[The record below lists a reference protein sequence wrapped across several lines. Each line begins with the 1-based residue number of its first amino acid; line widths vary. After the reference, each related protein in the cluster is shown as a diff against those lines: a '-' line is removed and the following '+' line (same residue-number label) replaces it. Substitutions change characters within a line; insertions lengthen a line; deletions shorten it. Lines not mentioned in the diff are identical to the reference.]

1 MHSLIIAASQI
12 STLTIVSYN
21 EDGNDKMCYKIK
33 LELKK
38 IIYIPYIVVE
48 TIGIILLC
56 FIATGEKDMS
66 GNQISILSLMFQ
78 ERWGYTDISKSAL
91 ALWQAGIGGWLV
103 VFAPMLLSMGYILL
117 ISEERRNG
125 QIRFHILRSGN
136 WKYCISKLCSG
147 ALAGGIVFLVGY
159 ALFGLL
165 MLVRFPSIRNF
176 SAEEQEII
184 LMGSNISV
192 VIIKKLIGAFLY
204 GMFGSVFG
212 IGVAIVFRDKYML
225 VCLPFMINYIYQQ
238 ILTKMATDAIAAEA
252 YERLTWIETFRP
264 ENIMNISFG
273 WNWFLSV
280 ILMLAIYAV
289 LSVIFYRCV
298 KRGGLGCLKEM

>member
-1 MHSLIIAASQI
+1 MLH
-12 STLTIVSYN
+12 
-21 EDGNDKMCYKIK
+21 EIK
-33 LELKK
+33 LEFKK
-38 IIYIPYIVVE
+38 NVYVPYMFIE
-48 TIGIILLC
+48 IIGIIFLC
-56 FIATGEKDMS
+56 FSATGETDMS
-66 GNQISILSLMFQ
+66 GKQISIFSLMFQ
-78 ERWGYTDISKSAL
+78 AQQDNTDILKSAL
-91 ALWQAGIGGWLV
+91 SLWNAGIGGWLV

-147 ALAGGIVFLVGY
+147 AFVGGIVFLIGY

-165 MLVRFPSIRNF
+165 MLVRFPSIRTF
-176 SAEEQEII
+176 SAEEQEIL
-184 LMGSNISV
+184 LMGSSISV

-238 ILTKMATDAIAAEA
+238 ILTKMATDAMAAEA
-252 YERLTWIETFRP
+252 YEKLTWIETFRP
-264 ENIMNISFG
+264 ENIMNISMG
-273 WNWFLSV
+273 WNWFLTV

-298 KRGGLGCLKEM
+298 KRGDWGV

>member
-1 MHSLIIAASQI
+1 MFH
-12 STLTIVSYN
+12 
-21 EDGNDKMCYKIK
+21 EIK
-33 LELKK
+33 LEFKK
-38 IIYIPYIVVE
+38 NIYVPYIFIE
-48 TIGIILLC
+48 IIGIIILC
-56 FIATGEKDMS
+56 LSATGETDMN
-66 GNQISILSLMFQ
+66 GKQISIFSLIFQ
-78 ERWGYTDISKSAL
+78 ELPANTDVLKSAL
-91 ALWQAGIGGWLV
+91 SLWQAGIGGWLV

-147 ALAGGIVFLVGY
+147 ALAGGIVFLIGY

-165 MLVRFPSIRNF
+165 MLVRFPSIRTF
-176 SAEEQEII
+176 SAEEQEIL
-184 LMGSNISV
+184 LMGSSISV

-238 ILTKMATDAIAAEA
+238 ILTKMATDAMAAEA
-252 YERLTWIETFRP
+252 YEKLTWIETFQP
-264 ENIMNISFG
+264 ENIMNISLG

-298 KRGGLGCLKEM
+298 KRGDWGV

>member
-1 MHSLIIAASQI
+1 MFH
-12 STLTIVSYN
+12 
-21 EDGNDKMCYKIK
+21 EIK

-38 IIYIPYIVVE
+38 NIYVPYIFIE
-48 TIGIILLC
+48 IIGIIILC
-56 FIATGEKDMS
+56 LSATGETDMN
-66 GNQISILSLMFQ
+66 GKQISIFSLMFQ
-78 ERWGYTDISKSAL
+78 AQQANVDVSRSAL

-125 QIRFHILRSGN
+125 QMRFHILRSGN

-147 ALAGGIVFLVGY
+147 AWAGGIVFLIGY

-165 MLVRFPSIRNF
+165 MLVRFPSIRTF
-176 SAEEQEII
+176 SVEEQEIF
-184 LMGSNISV
+184 LMGSSISV

-238 ILTKMATDAIAAEA
+238 ILTKMATDAMAAEA
-252 YERLTWIETFRP
+252 YEKLTWIETFRP

-289 LSVIFYRCV
+289 LLVIFYRCV
-298 KRGGLGCLKEM
+298 KRGDWGV

>member
-1 MHSLIIAASQI
+1 
-12 STLTIVSYN
+12 
-21 EDGNDKMCYKIK
+21 MCHMLKA
-33 LELKK
+33 ELKK
-38 IIYIPYIVVE
+38 ISFIPYLILSISGIV
-48 TIGIILLC
+48 LLC
-56 FIATGEKDMS
+56 LSATGETDMS
-66 GNQISILSLMFQ
+66 GKQISIFSLMFQ
-78 ERWGYTDISKSAL
+78 AQQANTDVLKSAL
-91 ALWQAGIGGWLV
+91 ALWQAGIGVWLV

-147 ALAGGIVFLVGY
+147 ALAGGIVFLIGY

-165 MLVRFPSIRNF
+165 MFVRFPSIRTF
-176 SAEEQEII
+176 SAEEQEIL

-192 VIIKKLIGAFLY
+192 VIIKKLIGVFLY

-225 VCLPFMINYIYQQ
+225 VCLPFMIKYIYQQ
-238 ILTKMATDAIAAEA
+238 ILAKMAMDAMAAEA
-252 YERLTWIETFRP
+252 YERLTWIETFQP
-264 ENIMNISFG
+264 ENIMNISLG
-273 WNWFLSV
+273 WNWFLTV

-298 KRGGLGCLKEM
+298 KRGDWGV

>member
-1 MHSLIIAASQI
+1 MFH
-12 STLTIVSYN
+12 
-21 EDGNDKMCYKIK
+21 EIK

-38 IIYIPYIVVE
+38 NIYAPYIFIE
-48 TIGIILLC
+48 IIGIIILC
-56 FIATGEKDMS
+56 LSATGETDMN
-66 GNQISILSLMFQ
+66 GKQISIFSLMFQ
-78 ERWGYTDISKSAL
+78 AQQANVDVSRSAL

-147 ALAGGIVFLVGY
+147 ALAGGIVFLIGY

-165 MLVRFPSIRNF
+165 MLVRFPSIRTF

-192 VIIKKLIGAFLY
+192 VITKKLIGAFLY

-238 ILTKMATDAIAAEA
+238 ILTKMATDAMAAEA
-252 YERLTWIETFRP
+252 YEKLTWIETFRP

-298 KRGGLGCLKEM
+298 KRGDWGV

>member
-1 MHSLIIAASQI
+1 MFH
-12 STLTIVSYN
+12 
-21 EDGNDKMCYKIK
+21 EIK
-33 LELKK
+33 LEFKK
-38 IIYIPYIVVE
+38 NIYVPYIFIE
-48 TIGIILLC
+48 IIGIIILC
-56 FIATGEKDMS
+56 LSATGETDMN
-66 GNQISILSLMFQ
+66 GKQISIFSLIFQ
-78 ERWGYTDISKSAL
+78 ELPANTDVLKSAL
-91 ALWQAGIGGWLV
+91 SLWQAGIGGWLV

-147 ALAGGIVFLVGY
+147 ALAGGIVFLIGY

-165 MLVRFPSIRNF
+165 MLVRFPSIRTF
-176 SAEEQEII
+176 SAEEQEIL
-184 LMGSNISV
+184 LMGSSISV

-238 ILTKMATDAIAAEA
+238 ILTKMATDAMAAEA
-252 YERLTWIETFRP
+252 YKRLTWIETFQP
-264 ENIMNISFG
+264 ENIMNISLG

-298 KRGGLGCLKEM
+298 KRGDWGV

>member
-1 MHSLIIAASQI
+1 MFH
-12 STLTIVSYN
+12 
-21 EDGNDKMCYKIK
+21 EIK
-33 LELKK
+33 LEFKK
-38 IIYIPYIVVE
+38 NIYVPYIFIE
-48 TIGIILLC
+48 IIGIIILC
-56 FIATGEKDMS
+56 LSATGETDMN
-66 GNQISILSLMFQ
+66 GKQISIFSLIFQ
-78 ERWGYTDISKSAL
+78 ELPANTDVLKSAL
-91 ALWQAGIGGWLV
+91 SLWQAGIGGWLV
-103 VFAPMLLSMGYILL
+103 VFAPVLLSMGYILL

-147 ALAGGIVFLVGY
+147 ALAGGIVFLIGY

-165 MLVRFPSIRNF
+165 MLVRFPSIRTF
-176 SAEEQEII
+176 SAEEQEIL
-184 LMGSNISV
+184 LMGSSISV

-238 ILTKMATDAIAAEA
+238 ILTKMATDAMAAEA
-252 YERLTWIETFRP
+252 YERLTWIETFQP
-264 ENIMNISFG
+264 ENIMNISLG

-298 KRGGLGCLKEM
+298 KRGDWGV

>member
-1 MHSLIIAASQI
+1 MFH
-12 STLTIVSYN
+12 
-21 EDGNDKMCYKIK
+21 EIK
-33 LELKK
+33 LEFKK
-38 IIYIPYIVVE
+38 NIYVPYIFIE
-48 TIGIILLC
+48 IIGIIILC
-56 FIATGEKDMS
+56 LSATGETDMN
-66 GNQISILSLMFQ
+66 GKQISIFSLIFQ
-78 ERWGYTDISKSAL
+78 ELPANTDVLKSAL
-91 ALWQAGIGGWLV
+91 SLWQAGIGGWLV

-147 ALAGGIVFLVGY
+147 ALAGGIVFLIGY

-165 MLVRFPSIRNF
+165 MLVRFPSIRTF
-176 SAEEQEII
+176 SAEEQEIL
-184 LMGSNISV
+184 LMGSSISV

-212 IGVAIVFRDKYML
+212 IGVAIVFRGKYML
-225 VCLPFMINYIYQQ
+225 VCLPFMINYLYKQ
-238 ILTKMATDAIAAEA
+238 ILTKVATDAMAAEA
-252 YERLTWIETFRP
+252 YERLTWIETFQP
-264 ENIMNISFG
+264 ENIMNISLG

-298 KRGGLGCLKEM
+298 KRGDWGV

>member
-1 MHSLIIAASQI
+1 MFH
-12 STLTIVSYN
+12 
-21 EDGNDKMCYKIK
+21 EIK
-33 LELKK
+33 LEFKK
-38 IIYIPYIVVE
+38 NIYVPYIFIE
-48 TIGIILLC
+48 IIGIIILC
-56 FIATGEKDMS
+56 LSATGETDMN
-66 GNQISILSLMFQ
+66 GKQISIFSLIFQ
-78 ERWGYTDISKSAL
+78 ELPANTDVLKSAL
-91 ALWQAGIGGWLV
+91 SLWQAGIGGWLV

-147 ALAGGIVFLVGY
+147 ALAGGIVFLIGY
-159 ALFGLL
+159 ALSGLL
-165 MLVRFPSIRNF
+165 MLVRFPSIRTF
-176 SAEEQEII
+176 SAEEQEIL
-184 LMGSNISV
+184 LMGSSISV

-238 ILTKMATDAIAAEA
+238 ILTKMATDAMAAEA
-252 YERLTWIETFRP
+252 YERLTWIETFQP
-264 ENIMNISFG
+264 ENIMNISLG

-298 KRGGLGCLKEM
+298 KRGDWGV

>member
-1 MHSLIIAASQI
+1 MFH
-12 STLTIVSYN
+12 
-21 EDGNDKMCYKIK
+21 EIK
-33 LELKK
+33 LEFKK
-38 IIYIPYIVVE
+38 NIYVPYIFIE
-48 TIGIILLC
+48 IIGIIILC
-56 FIATGEKDMS
+56 LSATGKTDMN
-66 GNQISILSLMFQ
+66 GKQISIFSLIFQ
-78 ERWGYTDISKSAL
+78 ELPANTDVLKSAL
-91 ALWQAGIGGWLV
+91 SLWQAGIGGWLV

-147 ALAGGIVFLVGY
+147 AFVGGIVFLIGY
-159 ALFGLL
+159 SLFGLL
-165 MLVRFPSIRNF
+165 MLVRFPSIRTF
-176 SAEEQEII
+176 SAEEQEIL
-184 LMGSNISV
+184 LMGSSISV

-238 ILTKMATDAIAAEA
+238 ILTKMATDAMAAEA

-264 ENIMNISFG
+264 ENIMNISLG

-298 KRGGLGCLKEM
+298 KRGDWGV

>member
-1 MHSLIIAASQI
+1 MFH
-12 STLTIVSYN
+12 
-21 EDGNDKMCYKIK
+21 EIK
-33 LELKK
+33 LEFKK
-38 IIYIPYIVVE
+38 NIYVPYIFIE
-48 TIGIILLC
+48 IIGIIILC
-56 FIATGEKDMS
+56 LSATGETDMN
-66 GNQISILSLMFQ
+66 GKQISIFSLIFQ
-78 ERWGYTDISKSAL
+78 ELPANTDVLKSAL
-91 ALWQAGIGGWLV
+91 SLWQAGIGGWLV

-125 QIRFHILRSGN
+125 QIRFHMLRSGY

-147 ALAGGIVFLVGY
+147 ALAGGIVFLIGY

-165 MLVRFPSIRNF
+165 MLVRFPSIRTF
-176 SAEEQEII
+176 SAEEQEIL
-184 LMGSNISV
+184 LMGSSISV

-238 ILTKMATDAIAAEA
+238 ILTKMATDAMAAEA
-252 YERLTWIETFRP
+252 YERLTWIETFQP
-264 ENIMNISFG
+264 ENIMNISLG

-298 KRGGLGCLKEM
+298 KRGDWGV

>member
-1 MHSLIIAASQI
+1 MFH
-12 STLTIVSYN
+12 
-21 EDGNDKMCYKIK
+21 EIK
-33 LELKK
+33 LEFKK
-38 IIYIPYIVVE
+38 NIYVPYIFIE
-48 TIGIILLC
+48 IIGIIILC
-56 FIATGEKDMS
+56 LSATGETDMN
-66 GNQISILSLMFQ
+66 GKQISIFSLIFQ
-78 ERWGYTDISKSAL
+78 ELPANTDVLKSAL
-91 ALWQAGIGGWLV
+91 SLWQAGIGGWLV

-147 ALAGGIVFLVGY
+147 ALAGGIVFLIGY

-165 MLVRFPSIRNF
+165 MLVRFPSIRTF
-176 SAEEQEII
+176 SAEEQEIL
-184 LMGSNISV
+184 LMGSSISV

-212 IGVAIVFRDKYML
+212 IGVAIAFRDKYML

-238 ILTKMATDAIAAEA
+238 ILTKMVTDAMAAEA
-252 YERLTWIETFRP
+252 YERLTWIETFQP
-264 ENIMNISFG
+264 ENIMNISLG

-298 KRGGLGCLKEM
+298 KRGDWGV

>member
-1 MHSLIIAASQI
+1 
-12 STLTIVSYN
+12 
-21 EDGNDKMCYKIK
+21 MCQMLKA
-33 LELKK
+33 ELKK
-38 IIYIPYIVVE
+38 LSFIPYLILSISGIV
-48 TIGIILLC
+48 LLC
-56 FIATGEKDMS
+56 LSATGETDMS
-66 GNQISILSLMFQ
+66 GKQISIFSLMFQ
-78 ERWGYTDISKSAL
+78 EQQANTDISKSAL

-136 WKYCISKLCSG
+136 WKYCISKLCGG
-147 ALAGGIVFLVGY
+147 ALAGGIVFLIGY

-165 MLVRFPSIRNF
+165 MLVRFPSIRTF
-176 SAEEQEII
+176 SAEEQEIL
-184 LMGSNISV
+184 LMGGNISV
-192 VIIKKLIGAFLY
+192 VIIKKLIGVFLY

-225 VCLPFMINYIYQQ
+225 VCLPFMIKYIYQQ
-238 ILTKMATDAIAAEA
+238 ILAKMAMDAMAAEA
-252 YERLTWIETFRP
+252 YERLTWIEMFQP
-264 ENIMNISFG
+264 ENIMNISLG
-273 WNWFLSV
+273 WNWFLTV

-298 KRGGLGCLKEM
+298 KRGDWGV

>member
-1 MHSLIIAASQI
+1 MFH
-12 STLTIVSYN
+12 
-21 EDGNDKMCYKIK
+21 EIK
-33 LELKK
+33 LEFKK
-38 IIYIPYIVVE
+38 NIYVPYIFIE
-48 TIGIILLC
+48 IIGIIILC
-56 FIATGEKDMS
+56 LSATGETDMN
-66 GNQISILSLMFQ
+66 GKQISIFSLIFQ
-78 ERWGYTDISKSAL
+78 ELPANTDLLKSAL
-91 ALWQAGIGGWLV
+91 SLWQAGIGGWLV

-147 ALAGGIVFLVGY
+147 ALAGGIVFLIGY

-165 MLVRFPSIRNF
+165 MLVRFPSIRTF
-176 SAEEQEII
+176 SAEEQEIL
-184 LMGSNISV
+184 LMGSSISV

-212 IGVAIVFRDKYML
+212 IGVAIAFRDKYML

-238 ILTKMATDAIAAEA
+238 ILTKMATDAMAAEA
-252 YERLTWIETFRP
+252 YERLTWIETFQP
-264 ENIMNISFG
+264 ENIMNISLG

-298 KRGGLGCLKEM
+298 KRGDWGV

>member
-1 MHSLIIAASQI
+1 
-12 STLTIVSYN
+12 
-21 EDGNDKMCYKIK
+21 MCHMLKA
-33 LELKK
+33 ELKK
-38 IIYIPYIVVE
+38 ISFIPYLILSISGIV
-48 TIGIILLC
+48 LLC
-56 FIATGEKDMS
+56 LSATGETDMS
-66 GNQISILSLMFQ
+66 GKQISIFSLMFQ
-78 ERWGYTDISKSAL
+78 EQQANTDISKSAL

-147 ALAGGIVFLVGY
+147 ALAGGIVFLIGY

-165 MLVRFPSIRNF
+165 MLVRFPSIRTF
-176 SAEEQEII
+176 SAEEQEI
-184 LMGSNISV
+184 LLTGSNISV
-192 VIIKKLIGAFLY
+192 VIIKKLIGVFLY

-225 VCLPFMINYIYQQ
+225 VCLPFMIKYIYQQ
-238 ILTKMATDAIAAEA
+238 ILAKMAMDAMAAEA
-252 YERLTWIETFRP
+252 YERLTWIETFQP
-264 ENIMNISFG
+264 ENIMNISLG
-273 WNWFLSV
+273 WNWFLTV

-298 KRGGLGCLKEM
+298 KRGDWGV

>member
-1 MHSLIIAASQI
+1 MFH
-12 STLTIVSYN
+12 
-21 EDGNDKMCYKIK
+21 EIK
-33 LELKK
+33 LEFKK
-38 IIYIPYIVVE
+38 NIYVPYIFIE
-48 TIGIILLC
+48 IIGIIILC
-56 FIATGEKDMS
+56 LSATGETDMN
-66 GNQISILSLMFQ
+66 GKQISIFSLIFQ
-78 ERWGYTDISKSAL
+78 ELPANTDVLKSAL
-91 ALWQAGIGGWLV
+91 SLWQAGIGGWLV

-147 ALAGGIVFLVGY
+147 ALAGGIVFLIGS

-165 MLVRFPSIRNF
+165 MLVRFPSIRTF
-176 SAEEQEII
+176 SAEEQEIL
-184 LMGSNISV
+184 LMGSSISV

-238 ILTKMATDAIAAEA
+238 ILTKMATDAMAAEA
-252 YERLTWIETFRP
+252 YKRLTWIETFQP
-264 ENIMNISFG
+264 ENIMNISLG

-298 KRGGLGCLKEM
+298 KRGDWGV

>member
-1 MHSLIIAASQI
+1 M
-12 STLTIVSYN
+12 N
-21 EDGNDKMCYKIK
+21 GK
-33 LELKK
+33 
-38 IIYIPYIVVE
+38 
-48 TIGIILLC
+48 
-56 FIATGEKDMS
+56 
-66 GNQISILSLMFQ
+66 QISIFSLIFQ
-78 ERWGYTDISKSAL
+78 ELPANTDVLKSAL
-91 ALWQAGIGGWLV
+91 SLWQAGIGGWLV

-147 ALAGGIVFLVGY
+147 ALAGGIVFLIGY

-165 MLVRFPSIRNF
+165 MLVRFPSIRTF
-176 SAEEQEII
+176 SAEEQEIL
-184 LMGSNISV
+184 LMGSSISV

-238 ILTKMATDAIAAEA
+238 ILTKMATDAMAAEA
-252 YERLTWIETFRP
+252 YKRLTWIETFQP
-264 ENIMNISFG
+264 ENIMNISLG

-298 KRGGLGCLKEM
+298 KRGDWGV

>member
-1 MHSLIIAASQI
+1 MS
-12 STLTIVSYN
+12 
-21 EDGNDKMCYKIK
+21 
-33 LELKK
+33 
-38 IIYIPYIVVE
+38 
-48 TIGIILLC
+48 
-56 FIATGEKDMS
+56 ATGETDMN
-66 GNQISILSLMFQ
+66 GKQISIFSLIFQ
-78 ERWGYTDISKSAL
+78 ELPANTDVLKSAL
-91 ALWQAGIGGWLV
+91 SLWQAGIGGWLV

-147 ALAGGIVFLVGY
+147 ALAGGIVFLIGY

-165 MLVRFPSIRNF
+165 MLVRFPSIRTF
-176 SAEEQEII
+176 SAEEQEIL
-184 LMGSNISV
+184 LMGSSISV

-238 ILTKMATDAIAAEA
+238 ILTKMATDAMAAEA
-252 YERLTWIETFRP
+252 YERLTWIETFQP
-264 ENIMNISFG
+264 ENIMNISLG

-298 KRGGLGCLKEM
+298 KRGDWGV

>member
-1 MHSLIIAASQI
+1 
-12 STLTIVSYN
+12 
-21 EDGNDKMCYKIK
+21 
-33 LELKK
+33 
-38 IIYIPYIVVE
+38 
-48 TIGIILLC
+48 
-56 FIATGEKDMS
+56 MS
-66 GNQISILSLMFQ
+66 GKQISIFSLMFQ
-78 ERWGYTDISKSAL
+78 EQQANTDISKSAL

-147 ALAGGIVFLVGY
+147 ALAGGIVFLIGY

-165 MLVRFPSIRNF
+165 MLVRFPSIRTF
-176 SAEEQEII
+176 SAEEQEIL

-192 VIIKKLIGAFLY
+192 VIIKKLIGVFLY

-225 VCLPFMINYIYQQ
+225 VCLPFMIKYIYQQ
-238 ILTKMATDAIAAEA
+238 ILAKMAMDAMAAEA
-252 YERLTWIETFRP
+252 YERLTWIETFQP
-264 ENIMNISFG
+264 ENIMNISLG

-298 KRGGLGCLKEM
+298 KRGDWGV

>member
-1 MHSLIIAASQI
+1 MFH
-12 STLTIVSYN
+12 
-21 EDGNDKMCYKIK
+21 EIK
-33 LELKK
+33 LEFKK
-38 IIYIPYIVVE
+38 NIYVPYIFIE
-48 TIGIILLC
+48 IIGIIILC
-56 FIATGEKDMS
+56 LSATGETDMN
-66 GNQISILSLMFQ
+66 GKQISIFSLIFQ
-78 ERWGYTDISKSAL
+78 ELPANTDVLKSAL
-91 ALWQAGIGGWLV
+91 SLWQAGIGGWLV

-147 ALAGGIVFLVGY
+147 ALAGGIVFLIGY

-165 MLVRFPSIRNF
+165 MLVRFPSIRTF
-176 SAEEQEII
+176 SAEEQEIL
-184 LMGSNISV
+184 LMGSSISV

-212 IGVAIVFRDKYML
+212 IGVAFVFRDKYML

-238 ILTKMATDAIAAEA
+238 ILTKMATDAMAAEA
-252 YERLTWIETFRP
+252 YERLTWIETFQP
-264 ENIMNISFG
+264 ENIMNISLG

-298 KRGGLGCLKEM
+298 KRGDWGV

>member
-1 MHSLIIAASQI
+1 MFH
-12 STLTIVSYN
+12 
-21 EDGNDKMCYKIK
+21 EIK
-33 LELKK
+33 LEFKK
-38 IIYIPYIVVE
+38 NIYVPYIFIE
-48 TIGIILLC
+48 IIGIIILC
-56 FIATGEKDMS
+56 LSATGETDMN
-66 GNQISILSLMFQ
+66 GKQISIFSLIFQ
-78 ERWGYTDISKSAL
+78 ELPANTDVLKSAL
-91 ALWQAGIGGWLV
+91 SLWQAGIGGWLV

-147 ALAGGIVFLVGY
+147 ALAGGIVFLIGY

-165 MLVRFPSIRNF
+165 MLVRFPSIRTF
-176 SAEEQEII
+176 SAEEQEIL
-184 LMGSNISV
+184 LMGSSISV

-212 IGVAIVFRDKYML
+212 IGVAIAFRDKYML

-238 ILTKMATDAIAAEA
+238 ILTKMATDAMAAEA
-252 YERLTWIETFRP
+252 YERLTWIETFQP
-264 ENIMNISFG
+264 ENIMNISLG

-298 KRGGLGCLKEM
+298 KRGDWGV

>member
-1 MHSLIIAASQI
+1 MFH
-12 STLTIVSYN
+12 
-21 EDGNDKMCYKIK
+21 EIK
-33 LELKK
+33 LEFKK
-38 IIYIPYIVVE
+38 NIYVPYIFIE
-48 TIGIILLC
+48 IIGIIILC
-56 FIATGEKDMS
+56 LSATGETDMN
-66 GNQISILSLMFQ
+66 GKQISIFSLIFQ
-78 ERWGYTDISKSAL
+78 ELPANTDVLKSAL
-91 ALWQAGIGGWLV
+91 SLWQAGLGGWLV

-147 ALAGGIVFLVGY
+147 ALAGGIVFLIGY

-165 MLVRFPSIRNF
+165 MLVRFPSIRTF
-176 SAEEQEII
+176 SAEEQEIL
-184 LMGSNISV
+184 LMGSSISV

-238 ILTKMATDAIAAEA
+238 ILTKMATDAMAAEA
-252 YERLTWIETFRP
+252 YERLTWIETFQP
-264 ENIMNISFG
+264 ENIMNISLG

-298 KRGGLGCLKEM
+298 KRGDWGV

>member
-1 MHSLIIAASQI
+1 MFH
-12 STLTIVSYN
+12 
-21 EDGNDKMCYKIK
+21 EIK
-33 LELKK
+33 LEFKK
-38 IIYIPYIVVE
+38 NIYVPYIFIE
-48 TIGIILLC
+48 IIGIIILC
-56 FIATGEKDMS
+56 LSATGETDMN
-66 GNQISILSLMFQ
+66 GKQISIFSLIFQ
-78 ERWGYTDISKSAL
+78 ELPANTDVLKSAL
-91 ALWQAGIGGWLV
+91 SLWQAGIGGWLV
-103 VFAPMLLSMGYILL
+103 AFAPMLLSMGYILL

-147 ALAGGIVFLVGY
+147 ALAGGIVFLIGY

-165 MLVRFPSIRNF
+165 MLVRFPSIRTF
-176 SAEEQEII
+176 SAEEQEIL
-184 LMGSNISV
+184 LMGSSISV

-238 ILTKMATDAIAAEA
+238 ILTKMATDAMAAEA
-252 YERLTWIETFRP
+252 YERLTWIETFQP
-264 ENIMNISFG
+264 ENIMNISLG

-298 KRGGLGCLKEM
+298 KRGDWGV

>member
-1 MHSLIIAASQI
+1 MFH
-12 STLTIVSYN
+12 
-21 EDGNDKMCYKIK
+21 EIK
-33 LELKK
+33 LEFKK
-38 IIYIPYIVVE
+38 NIYVPYIFIE
-48 TIGIILLC
+48 IIGIIILC
-56 FIATGEKDMS
+56 LSATGETDMN
-66 GNQISILSLMFQ
+66 GKQISIFSLIFQ
-78 ERWGYTDISKSAL
+78 ELPANTDVLKSAL
-91 ALWQAGIGGWLV
+91 SLWQAGIGGWLV

-147 ALAGGIVFLVGY
+147 ALAGGIVFLIGY

-165 MLVRFPSIRNF
+165 MLVRFPSIRTF
-176 SAEEQEII
+176 SAEEQEIL
-184 LMGSNISV
+184 LMGSSISV

-238 ILTKMATDAIAAEA
+238 ILTKMATDAMAAEA
-252 YERLTWIETFRP
+252 YERLTWIETFQP
-264 ENIMNISFG
+264 ENIMNISLG

-298 KRGGLGCLKEM
+298 KRGDWVV

>member
-1 MHSLIIAASQI
+1 
-12 STLTIVSYN
+12 
-21 EDGNDKMCYKIK
+21 MCHMLKA
-33 LELKK
+33 ELKK
-38 IIYIPYIVVE
+38 ISFIPYLILSISGIV
-48 TIGIILLC
+48 LLC
-56 FIATGEKDMS
+56 LSATGETDMS
-66 GNQISILSLMFQ
+66 GKQISIFSLMFQ
-78 ERWGYTDISKSAL
+78 EQQANTDISKSAL

-147 ALAGGIVFLVGY
+147 ALAGGIVFLIGY

-165 MLVRFPSIRNF
+165 MLVRFPSIRTF
-176 SAEEQEII
+176 SAEEQEIL

-192 VIIKKLIGAFLY
+192 VIIKKLIGVFLY

-225 VCLPFMINYIYQQ
+225 VCLPFMIKYIYQQ
-238 ILTKMATDAIAAEA
+238 ILAKMAMDAMAAKA
-252 YERLTWIETFRP
+252 YERLTWIETFQP
-264 ENIMNISFG
+264 ENIMNISLE
-273 WNWFLSV
+273 WNWFLTV

-298 KRGGLGCLKEM
+298 KRGDWGV